1 MNRYEWI
8 ANRAH
13 LLWGKASRPSGR
25 DLDFWLAA
33 ENEHDHCQ
41 RARSDYRAKEDRR
54 EKEGQQQVRPQYG
67 LRELRPTDIMA
78 AGNREREQEQ
88 LP

>member
-8 ANRAH
+8 ANRAYR
-13 LLWGKASRPSGR
+13 LWEKAGRPSGR

-33 ENEHDHCQ
+33 ENDHDDFQ
-41 RARSDYRAKEDRR
+41 KARSDYR
-54 EKEGQQQVRPQYG
+54 EKERRPKYG
-67 LRELRPTDIMA
+67 LRELQATDKMA
-78 AGNREREQEQ
+78 AGNHECEQEQ

>member
-8 ANRAH
+8 ANRAY
-13 LLWGKASRPSGR
+13 LLWEKARRPSGR

-41 RARSDYRAKEDRR
+41 TARSEYRDKEDRR
-54 EKEGQQQVRPQYG
+54 EKEGQQQGRPQYG
-67 LRELRPTDIMA
+67 LRELRPADKMA
-78 AGNREREQEQ
+78 AGKREDEQEQ

>member
-8 ANRAH
+8 ANRAYR
-13 LLWGKASRPSGR
+13 LWETAGCPAGR

-33 ENEHDHCQ
+33 ENEHNHFQ
-41 RARSDYRAKEDRR
+41 RARSDYREKERRR
-54 EKEGQQQVRPQYG
+54 EEEGQQERQPQYG
-67 LRELRPTDIMA
+67 LRELRVTDKMA
-78 AGNREREQEQ
+78 AGNRDHEQEQ